1 MVIRRAFTLMELMAV
16 VVIASILIA
25 VAIPIVR
32 TMNENMMMSKTRLS
46 LQQDARNIM
55 AILNRF
61 LREAKA
67 SSIVISRYNSSQ
79 PFCSYIKFIT
89 IDSKIYEFYQDGRNL
104 VLKQGNMKNTLSQN
118 LRYLA
123 FTFPD
128 SSNMYIV
135 SVSMTFE
142 KELFGGRKKAIH
154 VASEKVR
161 IMND

>member
-16 VVIASILIA
+16 VVITSILIA

-79 PFCSYIKFIT
+79 PFCSYIKFTT
-89 IDSKIYEFYQDGRNL
+89 IDSKTYEFYQDGRSL
-104 VLKQGNMKNTLSQN
+104 VLKQGNMKNTMSQN